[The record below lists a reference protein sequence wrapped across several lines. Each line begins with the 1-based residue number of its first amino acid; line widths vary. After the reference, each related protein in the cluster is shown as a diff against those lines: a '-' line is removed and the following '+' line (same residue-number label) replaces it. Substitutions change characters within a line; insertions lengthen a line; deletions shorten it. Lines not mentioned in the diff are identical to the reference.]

1 MAENTRTATQ
11 AAIKR
16 ATMAAQRAMDS
27 YDAQTLNDLTRVYKE
42 AASAIAE
49 QIAQLAGADTVQIHV
64 LQDLL
69 AQVKTRLNLLT
80 KQRDQLLDTG
90 LSHAANLGA
99 QPFSVAAAAGVMA
112 ASVTNVAHDAVEFVR
127 HFVAADGL
135 QLSDRIWR
143 LDKNAQQAVANAIE
157 AAVIQGHSA
166 SQAAAD
172 FLSRGLPVPS
182 DIARKIDAAKT
193 SRIQQAAGRAL
204 LHDDGNAYDNA
215 KRLFRTELNRAHGT
229 AYIKSVEAHP
239 DTIGT
244 QFLLSPGHPR
254 HDICD
259 MHAAANLYGLGKGVY
274 PPGKNP
280 WPAHPNTLSY
290 VVAVFKDEVTDDD
303 RAGETDAIA
312 WLKTQP
318 PGLQTDILGIN
329 KAQALRDGDLKAN
342 HINTPWKILKVRYA
356 KSGD

>member
-27 YDAQTLNDLTRVYKE
+27 YDAKVIDDLARIYKE
-42 AASAIAE
+42 AAGAITE
-49 QIAQLAGADTVQIHV
+49 QIAQLAGADTVQIQV
-64 LQDLL
+64 LQELL
-69 AQVKTRLNLLT
+69 VQVKTRLNLLT

-90 LSHAANLGA
+90 LVQAANLGA
-99 QPFSVAAAAGVMA
+99 QPFAAEAATGVMA
-112 ASVTNVAHDAVEFVR
+112 TSVTNVVHDAVEFVR

-172 FLSRGLPVPS
+172 FLSRGLPVPA

-193 SRIQQAAGRAL
+193 GRIQQAAWRAL
-204 LHDDGNAYDNA
+204 LHDDGNAYEHA
-215 KRLFRTELNRAHGT
+215 KRLFRTELNRAHGM

-239 DTIGT
+239 DTVGT
-244 QFLLSPGHPR
+244 KFLLSPAHPR
-254 HDICD
+254 RDICD
-259 MHAAANLYGLGKGVY
+259 MHANANLYGLGKGVY

-290 VVAVFKDEVTDDD
+290 VMVVFKDEVTDDD
-303 RAGETDAIA
+303 RAGKTDPIS
-312 WLKTQP
+312 WLKTQSP
-318 PGLQTDILGIN
+318 DLQTDILGAK
-329 KAQALRDGDLKAN
+329 KAQALRDGELKAN